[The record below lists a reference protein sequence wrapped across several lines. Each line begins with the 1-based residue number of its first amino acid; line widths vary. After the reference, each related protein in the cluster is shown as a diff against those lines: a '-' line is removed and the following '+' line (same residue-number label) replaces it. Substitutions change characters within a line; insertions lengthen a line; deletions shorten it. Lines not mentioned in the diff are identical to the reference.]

1 MMETRIR
8 QGLRR
13 WTESTRSARLT
24 GLLAATVMTSCG
36 ISTHLKSS
44 PSVLLEPA
52 PTEQGD
58 WLLSTLLLVGT
69 AGLLAVFLWRRTRAG
84 IVENAQASFAIRDD
98 TEIERR
104 KAESALLRNALA
116 RNRAVLKAFPDFMFL
131 LDENGTYLDYY
142 ARSQGDLY
150 VSPEHFVGK
159 KMKDVLPAEVSELA
173 ALKFREASSTGEPTT
188 LEYSLMKN
196 NTKSYYEAR
205 IVRCDDGKFLS
216 IVRDITASKRA
227 EVELKD
233 AKRFVETIVETL
245 PNLLFIYDYREQR
258 HICMNGGMMA
268 VLGYSKAEIPGM
280 GHDMLQT
287 LVHSDDQPRLE
298 AQLAELRGATD
309 AAVLHVNYR
318 IRDNRNEW
326 RWILGNYAVLDRNE
340 EGTVQRAVGMATD
353 ITEHRRV
360 QEELQSLSARLLNFQ
375 DEEIRKLAAE
385 LHEVIAQDLFAIT
398 LNLKRLQQLA
408 ASRGSD
414 PSRFDALLAECRTQ
428 CERSL
433 QDIRSSSYSLQPP
446 ALHDLGIVPTLR
458 WYVEGFAKR
467 SGIQVQ
473 LAVTGE
479 IRRLPREMETYLF
492 RVVQQGLTNVAHYS
506 GSKAASVRLKGSSA
520 DVTFEIEDYGQWR
533 VAAGFQGQPNAEH
546 WPDPGIQEMRQ
557 RLRQLGGCLQI
568 QSTDT
573 GTLIVGKV
581 PVDPAISAEI
591 ESEKITSSPRVP

>member
-1 MMETRIR
+1 METRIR
-8 QGLRR
+8 QGLRL
-13 WTESTRSARLT
+13 WSKSTRSARVG
-24 GLLAATVMTSCG
+24 GLLATTVMTSCG

-44 PSVLLEPA
+44 PSVLRESAL
-52 PTEQGD
+52 TEQGE
-58 WLLSTLLLVGT
+58 WLLSTLLLVG
-69 AGLLAVFLWRRTRAG
+69 ASLLAVFLWRRTRAG
-84 IVENAQASFAIRDD
+84 MVENAQASFAIRDD
-98 TEIERR
+98 AEIERQ
-104 KAESALLRNALA
+104 KAESTLLRKALA
-116 RNRAVLKAFPDFMFL
+116 RDRAVLKAFPDFMFL

-150 VSPEHFVGK
+150 VSAEHFVGRK
-159 KMKDVLPAEVSELA
+159 INDVLPAEVSELA
-173 ALKFREASSTGEPTT
+173 ALKFREASCTGEPAT
-188 LEYSLMKN
+188 LEYSLTKN

-216 IVRDITASKRA
+216 IVRDITASKLA
-227 EVELKD
+227 EVELKNT
-233 AKRFVETIVETL
+233 KRFIETIMETL
-245 PNLLFIYDYREQR
+245 PNLLFLYDYREQR
-258 HICMNGGMMA
+258 HICMNGGMTA
-268 VLGYSKAEIPGM
+268 ILGYSKPEILRM
-280 GHDMLQT
+280 GHDVLQK
-287 LVHSDDQPRLE
+287 LVHPDDQPRLE
-298 AQLAELRGATD
+298 AQLSELQEASD
-309 AAVLHVNYR
+309 AAVLQVIYR
-318 IRDNRNEW
+318 MRDNRNEW
-326 RWILGNYAVLDRNE
+326 RWILGNYTVLDRNE
-340 EGTVQRAVGMATD
+340 EGVILRAVGTATD
-353 ITEHRRV
+353 ITEHRRI

-408 ASRGSD
+408 ASGGSD
-414 PSRFDALLAECRTQ
+414 SSRFDALLAECRTQ

-473 LAVTGE
+473 LSVTGE

-520 DVTFEIEDYGQWR
+520 DVTFEIEDHGQWR
-533 VAAGFQGQPNAEH
+533 VAAGFQGQPNVEH

-568 QSTDT
+568 QSTDA

-581 PVDPAISAEI
+581 PVDSAVKEKV
-591 ESEKITSSPRVP
+591 ESGTTTTSPRVL